1 MRTTKAA
8 TRLLSGLLVLSV
20 ATPAL
25 AGVVTGWQKAG
36 TDPAGYDVG
45 TETLASG
52 TAAYLQGLKP
62 AEGGSGLL
70 LQHFAADDYRGK
82 RMRLTA
88 RLRCEDVSTM
98 GAMWMRVDRA
108 GKPLAFDN
116 MMNRAFRGTAEWR
129 ECSIVLD
136 VPEEAD
142 TILFGMGLS
151 GPGTL
156 WMDDVSFQEVGS
168 DVPVT
173 DLMQRPA
180 SAGPQNLD
188 FRE

>member
-1 MRTTKAA
+1 
-8 TRLLSGLLVLSV
+8 
-20 ATPAL
+20 
-25 AGVVTGWQKAG
+25 
-36 TDPAGYDVG
+36 
-45 TETLASG
+45 
-52 TAAYLQGLKP
+52 
-62 AEGGSGLL
+62 
-70 LQHFAADDYRGK
+70 
-82 RMRLTA
+82 
-88 RLRCEDVSTM
+88 
-98 GAMWMRVDRA
+98 MRVDRA